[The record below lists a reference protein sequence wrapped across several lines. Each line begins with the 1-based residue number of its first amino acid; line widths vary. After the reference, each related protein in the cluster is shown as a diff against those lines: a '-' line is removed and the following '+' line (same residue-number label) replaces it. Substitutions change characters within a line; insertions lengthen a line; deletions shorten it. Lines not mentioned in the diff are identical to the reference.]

1 MELTELYSDI
11 PEALDNN
18 FTFHLRFSF
27 KPKKSKPILP
37 SIANASGSSPEKE
50 LEKQALNG
58 LKNRM
63 DNFISKKNKDKTKDE
78 LQILYQDRLKHEI
91 NIINSM
97 NYASY
102 FLIVSDYI
110 RWAK

>member
-18 FTFHLRFSF
+18 FNFHLRFSF

-37 SIANASGSSPEKE
+37 SIANASGSSPEEE

-63 DNFISKKNKDKTKDE
+63 DNFISKKIKIKQK
-78 LQILYQDRLKHEI
+78 
-91 NIINSM
+91 M
-97 NYASY
+97 NYK
-102 FLIVSDYI
+102 FYI
-110 RWAK
+110 KIG